1 MTISTYSQKKEWT
14 YYNDTPSRDG
24 YYKVNSKNTVWI
36 MEVYKDDLLKWEE
49 KIVRKSISLLKID
62 CDKKL
67 LGALST
73 TLYDEDDKLIVSDSY
88 DERDVK
94 MNYIIPGSR
103 SETDYKM
110 FCNKK

>member
-1 MTISTYSQKKEWT
+1 M
-14 YYNDTPSRDG
+14 
-24 YYKVNSKNTVWI
+24 
-36 MEVYKDDLLKWEE
+36 
-49 KIVRKSISLLKID
+49 D

-67 LGALST
+67 YGQLST
-73 TLYDEDDKLIVSDSY
+73 IFYDDYDKLIVSDSY